1 MTTDDLPGFFEGG
14 MAEAQRMD
22 STTSRST
29 RENYMTALRSL
40 HRYLETDLP
49 LNCID
54 ASLIQNY
61 ERWLLNQGVCPN
73 STSCYVRSLRAVL
86 GRLAATHKIDIG
98 QAFKSV
104 FTGRA
109 STSKRSITLETV
121 RQLMDVQLIDGSS
134 MELARDIFLF
144 CLYASGMP
152 FVDAAFLRKSQ
163 IADGK
168 IVYHRHKT
176 GTRITV
182 IMLPCM
188 QQIIDRYATADREY
202 VFPILHTMEPQ
213 AAYNEYLSK
222 LNWYNRMLKKIAVT
236 AGIGQPLTGYQARHT
251 WATTAYH
258 ANVEL
263 PVISKALGHT
273 NPQTTLTYLR
283 EIDDCQLEKAS
294 RRVAAVITEL

>member
-1 MTTDDLPGFFEGG
+1 MATNGLPNFFEGG
-14 MAEAQRMD
+14 MAEAQRTD
-22 STTSRST
+22 CTASRST

-40 HRYLETDLP
+40 HRYLGTDLP
-49 LNCID
+49 LDRID
-54 ASLIQNY
+54 APLIQGY
-61 ERWLLNQGVCPN
+61 ERWLLDQGVCPN

-86 GRLAATHKIDIG
+86 GRVAATHKIDIG

-109 STSKRSITLETV
+109 STSKRSITLKTV
-121 RQLMDVQLIDGSS
+121 RQLIGVQLADGSS

-152 FVDAAFLRKSQ
+152 FVDAAFLRRSH

-182 IMLPCM
+182 IILPCM
-188 QQIIDRYATADREY
+188 QQIIDRYATTDREY
-202 VFPILHTMEPQ
+202 VFPILQTIEPQ
-213 AAYNEYLSK
+213 AAYTEYLSK
-222 LNWYNRMLKKIAVT
+222 LNWYNRVLKQIAKA
-236 AGIGQPLTGYQARHT
+236 AGIGQSLTGYQARHT

-258 ANVEL
+258 SNVEL
-263 PVISKALGHT
+263 PVISRALGHT

-283 EIDDCQLEKAS
+283 EIDDCQLDNAS
-294 RRVAAVITEL
+294 RRVAAVITAT

>member
-73 STSCYVRSLRAVL
+73 STSCYVRSLHAVL

-104 FTGRA
+104 FT
-109 STSKRSITLETV
+109 V
-121 RQLMDVQLIDGSS
+121 
-134 MELARDIFLF
+134 
-144 CLYASGMP
+144 
-152 FVDAAFLRKSQ
+152 
-163 IADGK
+163 
-168 IVYHRHKT
+168 
-176 GTRITV
+176 
-182 IMLPCM
+182 
-188 QQIIDRYATADREY
+188 
-202 VFPILHTMEPQ
+202 
-213 AAYNEYLSK
+213 
-222 LNWYNRMLKKIAVT
+222 
-236 AGIGQPLTGYQARHT
+236 
-251 WATTAYH
+251 
-258 ANVEL
+258 
-263 PVISKALGHT
+263 
-273 NPQTTLTYLR
+273 
-283 EIDDCQLEKAS
+283 
-294 RRVAAVITEL
+294 